1 MARSSTKRDYYEVL
15 SVSRSCSDDD
25 IKKAYRRLALQFH
38 PDRNN
43 APEATERFK
52 EATEA
57 YQVLSDAEKRSA
69 YDRYGHAAF
78 ERSGGAGT
86 VDFSNFVGLSI
97 EDLFESFFG
106 TPGQRGARQ
115 RVQRGQDLRYDMH
128 LTLEEAVFGTSKE
141 VSLTKHASCARCTGS
156 GMEPGS
162 QRAKCTRCE
171 GSGEIRRM
179 QQSIFGQFV
188 NVTLCDRCNGEGQ
201 VISDPCTECQG
212 RGVVRAK
219 QTVAVEVPPGADE
232 GIQLRLT
239 GQGEPAPRGGVAG
252 HLYVVLHVQPHR
264 FFKRQGNDLLL
275 EMPINVAQATLG
287 DEFSIPT
294 LDTKEVPLK
303 IPAGTQSGRIIR
315 IRGEGV
321 PFLRE
326 HGRGDLQ
333 VHIKVRTPT
342 ELTDEQKKL
351 FRQLAATFGNS
362 TNVPAENK
370 SFFDKVKD
378 VFGGS

>member
-1 MARSSTKRDYYEVL
+1 MPRTTKRDYYEVL
-15 SVSRSCSDDD
+15 GVARTCTEDDV
-25 IKKAYRRLALQFH
+25 KKAYRRLALQYH
-38 PDRNN
+38 PDRNS

-57 YQVLSDAEKRSA
+57 YQVLSDTEKRGM
-69 YDRYGHAAF
+69 YDRYGHSAF
-78 ERSGGAGT
+78 ERNGGAAN

-106 TPGQRGARQ
+106 GSGGVRGAR
-115 RVQRGQDLRYDMH
+115 RVQRGQDLRYDLH
-128 LTLEEAVFGTSKE
+128 LTLEEAVFGTTKE
-141 VSLTKHASCARCTGS
+141 VTLTKDITCARCSGH

-162 QRAKCTRCE
+162 QPTRCTRCE
-171 GSGEIRRM
+171 GSGEVRRV

-201 VISDPCTECQG
+201 IISDPCHDCQG
-212 RGVVRAK
+212 RGVVRSK
-219 QTVAVEVPPGADE
+219 QTIPIEVPQGADE
-232 GIQLRLT
+232 GIQLRVT
-239 GQGEPAPRGGVAG
+239 GQGEPGPRGGVAG

-275 EMPINVAQATLG
+275 EVPVNVAQAALG
-287 DEFSIPT
+287 DEFVVPT
-294 LDTKEVPLK
+294 LDGKELPLK
-303 IPAGTQSGRIIR
+303 VPAGTQSGRIVR
-315 IRGEGV
+315 LRGEGV

-342 ELTDEQKKL
+342 DLNEEQKRL
-351 FRQLAATFGNS
+351 LRELAKSFGS
-362 TNVPAENK
+362 SKTEPTENK

-378 VFGGS
+378 VFSGG

>member
-1 MARSSTKRDYYEVL
+1 MPTRSTTKRDYYEVL
-15 SVSRSCSDDD
+15 GVARTASDDD
-25 IKKAYRRLALQFH
+25 IKKAYRRLALQYH
-38 PDRNN
+38 PDRNQ

-57 YQVLSDAEKRSA
+57 YQVLSDAERRSM

-78 ERSGGAGT
+78 ERAGTGT

-106 TPGQRGARQ
+106 NAGGRGARQ

-141 VSLTKHASCARCTGS
+141 IGLTKNTTCKKCEGS
-156 GMEPGS
+156 GMEPGT
-162 QRAKCTRCE
+162 QPMRCTRCE
-171 GSGEIRRM
+171 GSGEIRRV

-201 VISDPCTECQG
+201 IIADPCTECQA
-212 RGVVRAK
+212 RGMVRSKVNVV
-219 QTVAVEVPPGADE
+219 VEVPQGADE

-275 EMPINVAQATLG
+275 EMPINMAQAALG
-287 DEFSIPT
+287 DEFAVPT
-294 LDTKEVPLK
+294 LDNKEISLK
-303 IPAGTQSGRIIR
+303 VPAGTQSGRIIR
-315 IRGEGV
+315 VRGEGV

-342 ELTDEQKKL
+342 ELSDEQKKL
-351 FRQLAATFGNS
+351 MRQFAATFGTTQNTPS
-362 TNVPAENK
+362 ENK

-378 VFGGS
+378 VFSGG

>member
-15 SVSRSCSDDD
+15 TVTRTASDDD
-25 IKKAYRRLALQFH
+25 IKKAYRKLALQYH

-43 APEATERFK
+43 APEATEMFK

-57 YQVLSDAEKRSA
+57 YQVLSDAEKRTM
-69 YDRYGHAAF
+69 YDRFGHSAF
-78 ERSGGAGT
+78 ERGAGGGS

-106 TPGQRGARQ
+106 NAGGRGARQ
-115 RVQRGQDLRYDMH
+115 RVQRGQDLRYDLH
-128 LTLEEAVFGTSKE
+128 LTLEEAVFGTTKE
-141 VSLTKHASCARCTGS
+141 ISLTKHATCARCTGD

-162 QRAKCTRCE
+162 QRTKCTRCE

-201 VISDPCTECQG
+201 IISNPCTECQG

-219 QTVAVEVPPGADE
+219 QSVSVDVPPGADE
-232 GIQLRLT
+232 GIQLRMN

-275 EMPINVAQATLG
+275 EMPINMAQAALG
-287 DEFSIPT
+287 DEFSVPT
-294 LDTKEVPLK
+294 LDAKEVSLK
-303 IPAGTQSGRIIR
+303 VAAGTQSGRIIR
-315 IRGEGV
+315 VRGEGV

-333 VHIKVRTPT
+333 IHIKVRTPT
-342 ELTDEQKKL
+342 ELNEEQKKL
-351 FRQLAATFGNS
+351 FRQLSATFDS
-362 TNVPAENK
+362 TNNVPSENK

>member
-57 YQVLSDAEKRSA
+57 YQVLSDAEKRSQ

-78 ERSGGAGT
+78 ERGVGAGS

-106 TPGQRGARQ
+106 TPGGRGARQ
-115 RVQRGQDLRYDMH
+115 RVQRGQDLRYDMQ
-128 LTLEEAVFGTSKE
+128 LTLEEAVFGTTKE
-141 VSLTKHASCARCTGS
+141 VSLTKHVTCTRCSGN

-162 QRAKCTRCE
+162 QPVKCSRCE
-171 GSGEIRRM
+171 GSGEIRRV
-179 QQSIFGQFV
+179 QQNIFGQFV
-188 NVTLCDRCNGEGQ
+188 NVTLCDRCGGEGQ
-201 VISDPCTECQG
+201 MIADPCKECQG
-212 RGVVRAK
+212 RGMVRAK
-219 QTVAVEVPPGADE
+219 QTIAIEIPQGADE
-232 GIQLRLT
+232 GLQIRLT
-239 GQGEPAPRGGVAG
+239 SQGEPAPRGGVAG
-252 HLYVVLHVQPHR
+252 HLYVVLHVQQHR
-264 FFKRQGNDLLL
+264 YFKRQGHDLLL
-275 EMPINVAQATLG
+275 EVPINIAQAALG
-287 DEFSIPT
+287 DEFNVPT
-294 LDTKEVPLK
+294 LDNKEVQVK
-303 IPAGTQSGRIIR
+303 IPPGTQSGRIVR
-315 IRGEGV
+315 VRNEGV
-321 PFLRE
+321 PYLRE

-333 VHIKVRTPT
+333 VHIRVRTPT
-342 ELTDEQKKL
+342 ELSDEQKKL
-351 FRQLAATFGNS
+351 FRQLSTTFG
-362 TNVPAENK
+362 TDGTQPAENR